1 MFRGL
6 YTATSGMM
14 AHNRKQQVLTNNLA
28 NANTPGYKQ
37 DQTVMRAFP
46 AQLIQAVQMGSSVNN
61 SGVRIPTR
69 QSVIG
74 TMNTGVYAQEGIPSF
89 LQGPLKETGSPTD
102 ISLLD
107 ELLPINPETQE
118 KGTMVF
124 AVALENNEIRYT
136 KNGQFTVN
144 QDGFLTTSEGDPIL
158 NQNLQP
164 IRVNSTDFKVLDN
177 GQIVSA
183 DGFGT
188 GDRLWIGYT
197 EESEKFIKEGQ
208 GLMRWSGAPEAGPQ
222 FVDIVDLL
230 NNTASFV
237 KQGFIEQSN
246 VDVTQ
251 TMTEM
256 ITTYRGFESNQKVI
270 QAYDRSMEKT
280 VNDIGR
286 IY

>member
-14 AHNRKQQVLTNNLA
+14 AHNRKQQILTNNLA
-28 NANTPGYKQ
+28 NANTPGFKQ
-37 DQTVMRAFP
+37 DQTVLRAFP
-46 AQLIQAVQMGSSVNN
+46 EQLIQAVQMGSAAAN
-61 SGVRIPTR
+61 GGKIPPG
-69 QSVIG
+69 QKFIG
-74 TMNTGVYAQEGIPSF
+74 TLNTGVYAQEGIPSF
-89 LQGPLKETGSPTD
+89 TQGPLKETGNTTD
-102 ISLLD
+102 FALLD

-124 AVALENNEIRYT
+124 AVALDNNQIRYT

-144 QDGFLTTSEGDPIL
+144 QNGLLTTSEGYQVL

-164 IRVNSTDFKVLDN
+164 IQVGSKEFKVLNN
-177 GQIVSA
+177 GQIDLSS
-183 DGFGT
+183 GFGT
-188 GDRLWIGYT
+188 NDRLWIGYT
-197 EESEKFIKEGQ
+197 EESEQFIKEGH
-208 GLMRWSGAPEAGPQ
+208 GLLQWSGNPGAGPQ
-222 FVDIVDLL
+222 FVDDVDLL

-246 VDVTQ
+246 VDLTQ

-286 IY
+286 I

>member
-28 NANTPGYKQ
+28 NANTPGFKQ
-37 DQTVMRAFP
+37 DQTALRAFP
-46 AQLIQAVQMGSSVNN
+46 AQLIRAIQTGSSDHNGPK
-61 SGVRIPTR
+61 SPY
-69 QSVIG
+69 IG
-74 TMNTGVYAQEGIPSF
+74 TLHTGVYTQEGIPAFMS
-89 LQGPLKETGSPTD
+89 GPLKETGNSTD
-102 ISLLD
+102 LALLD
-107 ELLPINPETQE
+107 EALPMNPE
-118 KGTMVF
+118 KGTLVF
-124 AVALENNEIRYT
+124 AVNASDNQIRYT

-144 QDGFLTTSEGDPIL
+144 QDGILTTSEGNPVL

-164 IRVNSTDFKVLDN
+164 IQVNTKEFKVVDD
-177 GQIVSA
+177 GQILLP
-183 DGFGT
+183 DGTRNG
-188 GDRLWIGYT
+188 RIWIGYT
-197 EESEKFIKEGQ
+197 EETRQFVKEGH
-208 GLMRWSGAPEAGPQ
+208 GLLRWEGNPEAGPQ
-222 FVDIVDLL
+222 AVDEIEGL
-230 NNTASFV
+230 NNIRTLV

-251 TMTEM
+251 TMSEM

-286 IY
+286 I